1 MLSSILTLL
10 SPFLGALFAGF
21 FGNFLGIFGSSFLAI
36 FCLASSFLCALV
48 TFYTVGFLQLPLY
61 VLIGPWI
68 QSDMLLI
75 TWGFR
80 FDSLTIVM
88 LLVITSVS
96 LLVHIFSFSYL
107 GTDPHL
113 PRFMSYISLFTF
125 FMLIL
130 VSADNFLVLFL
141 GWEGVGLCSFLLISF
156 WYTRLQAIK
165 SALKA
170 FSINRVGDLGLTL
183 GIIFIYY
190 SVQAVDFETIFSLAP
205 YLLNKKLIF
214 CSFELNTL
222 NLVTFLLF
230 IGSAGKSA
238 QVGLHLWLPDAMEGP
253 TPVSALIHA
262 ATMVTAGVF
271 LIIRCSPIFEYA
283 PTTLSFIAFFGGCT
297 AFFASLLGCIQLDL
311 KKVIAYS
318 TCGQLGYMFLAC
330 GLSNYLAGLSH
341 LVNHAFFKAALF
353 LTAGSIIHALFDEQD
368 LRKLSGSK
376 LGEVLP
382 FTTAIMTFSSAS
394 LGGCP
399 YFSGY
404 YSKDLILETA
414 YVNFGFSSIY
424 AFSLGLT
431 AVTFTTIYSQLGD
444 APSSSC
450 NIIRSL
456 SYSSYTKGIQE
467 IPILTMV
474 LPLVTLSFGG
484 LLSGFFL
491 TNSLLLGSGSSFMSE
506 SIFNLP
512 KGLKVLDAEFMPYT
526 YTLAPAIITIL
537 GYFMAMSGGFSRKYF
552 KPLYYVLFFVQYL
565 VHYMQQVFLKKF
577 VVAST
582 STKDTG
588 CFTKPIFSTQTV
600 SNLKPKYYLFSFSA
614 PGYLYLFS
622 KKFLFDTF
630 FNKFFGSRLI
640 ILSYTVI
647 FSVLDKGFLE
657 VLGPKGLSF
666 ALYRLS
672 NKLSSRQTGSLV
684 YYLYT
689 MLFSLQLLLTFLE
702 VYCC

>member
-10 SPFLGALFAGF
+10 SPLLGALCAGF

-36 FCLASSFLCALV
+36 VCLAISFLCALV
-48 TFYTVGFLQLPLY
+48 TFYTVGFLQIPLY

-88 LLVITSVS
+88 LLVVTSVS

-190 SVQAVDFETIFSLAP
+190 SVQAVDFETIFALAP

-214 CSFELNTL
+214 SFFELNTL
-222 NLVTFLLF
+222 NLLTFLLF

-271 LIIRCSPIFEYA
+271 LIIRCSPLFEYA
-283 PTTLSFIAFFGGCT
+283 PTTLSFIAFFGGFT

-376 LGEVLP
+376 LGEILP
-382 FTTAIMTFSSAS
+382 FTTAILTFSSAS
-394 LGGCP
+394 LAGCP

-450 NIIRSL
+450 SIVRSL
-456 SYSSYTKGIQE
+456 SYTTYSKKGIQE
-467 IPILTMV
+467 IPVLTMV
-474 LPLVTLSFGG
+474 LPLIILCFGG

-491 TNSLLLGSGSSFMSE
+491 TNSLLLGSGSSFLSG
-506 SIFNLP
+506 SVFNLP
-512 KGLKVLDAEFMPYT
+512 KGFKVLDAEFMPYT

-537 GYFMAMSGGFSRKYF
+537 GYFFAMSSGFSRKYF
-552 KPLYYVLFFVQYL
+552 KFLYYSVSFIQYFIKFIQQIFLINVFVDGYNSL
-565 VHYMQQVFLKKF
+565 IKKNII
-577 VVAST
+577 SL
-582 STKDTG
+582 
-588 CFTKPIFSTQTV
+588 I
-600 SNLKPKYYLFSFSA
+600 PKYYLFNLST

-622 KKFLFDTF
+622 KKFLFDSF
-630 FNKFFGSRLI
+630 FNKFFGSHLI
-640 ILSYTVI
+640 ILSYTVV

-666 ALYRLS
+666 ALYKLA
-672 NKLSSRQTGSLV
+672 NKLSIRQTGSLIS
-684 YYLYT
+684 YLYT
-689 MLFSLQLLLTFLE
+689 MLFSIQLLLTFLE
-702 VYCC
+702 VYGC

>member
-10 SPFLGALFAGF
+10 SPLLGALFSGF
-21 FGNFLGIFGSSFLAI
+21 FGNFLGIFGSSCLAI
-36 FCLASSFLCALV
+36 FCLASSFFFSLL
-48 TFYTVGFLQLPLY
+48 TFYTVGFLNIPLY
-61 VLIGPWI
+61 VLVGPWI
-68 QSDMLLI
+68 QSDMLLV

-80 FDSLTIVM
+80 FDSLTIIM

-96 LLVHIFSFSYL
+96 LLVHIFSFNYL

-130 VSADNFLVLFL
+130 VSADNFLILFL

-156 WYTRLQAIK
+156 WFTRLQAIK

-183 GIIFIYY
+183 GIIFIYFC
-190 SVQAVDFETIFSLAP
+190 VQAVDFETIFSLAP
-205 YLLNKKLIF
+205 YLLNKDLVF
-214 CSFELNTL
+214 CTLKFNTL
-222 NLVTFLLF
+222 NLITLLLF

-238 QVGLHLWLPDAMEGP
+238 QIGLHLWLPDAMEGP

-283 PTTLSFIAFFGGCT
+283 PITLSFVAFFGGCT
-297 AFFASLLGCIQLDL
+297 AFFASLLGCVQLDL

-368 LRKLSGSK
+368 LRRLSGSK
-376 LGEVLP
+376 LGEILP
-382 FTTAIMTFSSAS
+382 FTTAILTFSSAS
-394 LGGCP
+394 LGGFP

-414 YVNFGFSSIY
+414 FVNFGFSSIY
-424 AFSLGLT
+424 AFSLGIT
-431 AVTFTTIYSQLGD
+431 AVTFTTIYSQLTD
-444 APSSSC
+444 SPSSSS
-450 NIIRSL
+450 NIVRSL
-456 SYSSYTKGIQE
+456 SYNIYSKGVQE
-467 IPILTMV
+467 IPIFTMA
-474 LPLVTLSFGG
+474 LPLLTLSLGG
-484 LLSGFFL
+484 LFSGFIL
-491 TNSLLLGSGSSFMSE
+491 TNSILLGSGSSFMFNSV
-506 SIFNLP
+506 FNLP
-512 KGLKVLDAEFMPYT
+512 KGIKVLDAEFMPYT
-526 YTLAPAIITIL
+526 YMLAPAIITII
-537 GYFMAMSGGFSRKYF
+537 GYIFIMFSGLSRKSF
-552 KPLYYVLFFVQYL
+552 
-565 VHYMQQVFLKKF
+565 
-577 VVAST
+577 
-582 STKDTG
+582 
-588 CFTKPIFSTQTV
+588 KPIFYLIFLLQNLLKTLFVKRLPKFLLNTNTSSLKSTNFFNKT
-600 SNLKPKYYLFSFSA
+600 YHMFSFSL

-622 KKFLFDTF
+622 KKFLFDSF
-630 FNKFFGSRLI
+630 FNKFIGSSLI
-640 ILSYTVI
+640 IFSYSVI
-647 FSVLDKGFLE
+647 FNILDKGFLE

-666 ALYRLS
+666 SLFNISELF
-672 NKLSSRQTGSLV
+672 SSKQTGNLS
-684 YYLYT
+684 YYFFIMLYSYYF
-689 MLFSLQLLLTFLE
+689 LFMALFLGNFL
-702 VYCC
+702 